1 MTNFLV
7 ITSGSSRRAQC
18 VTVFNKE
25 DLPQTFSF
33 SEKNEQWC
41 EYLIKIIKLMGGCGG
56 GDKRS
61 GLGRWMLIKVK
72 QQEWK
77 GFCIRR
83 KNGNQI

>member
-33 SEKNEQWC
+33 SEKNEQ
-41 EYLIKIIKLMGGCGG
+41 
-56 GDKRS
+56 
-61 GLGRWMLIKVK
+61 
-72 QQEWK
+72 
-77 GFCIRR
+77 
-83 KNGNQI
+83 